1 MNESPLIE
9 RRKPDPQ
16 IEFLTSI
23 LHSVQRLNEKVD
35 AMEDVRRDI
44 ANIRHGLEEHV
55 QKEESVCKAAFPD
68 GDPDGHRRFHEAAI
82 KRAEA
87 EAEVWMAAKKKI
99 IEMTIIGLVAG
110 FSILVVFYWKGHVP
124 TQVEQVLPRLGGQ

>member
-1 MNESPLIE
+1 MSETPPFVE

-35 AMEDVRRDI
+35 AMEDVRKDI
-44 ANIRHGLEEHV
+44 SDIRHELKEHT
-55 QKEESVCKAAFPD
+55 KKDESVCKAAFPD

-99 IEMTIIGLVAG
+99 IEMTIMGLVAG

-124 TQVEQVLPRLGGQ
+124 TQVEQVLPRLGG